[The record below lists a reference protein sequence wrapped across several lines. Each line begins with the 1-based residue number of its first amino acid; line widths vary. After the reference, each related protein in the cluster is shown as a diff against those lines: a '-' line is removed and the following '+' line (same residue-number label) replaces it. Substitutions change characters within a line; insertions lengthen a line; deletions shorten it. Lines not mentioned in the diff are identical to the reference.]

1 MDESMSK
8 KELVSRFMAKELL
21 AQVNVEVGQ
30 TVELD
35 DGRKV
40 LITKSDGPDVTG
52 VELDPEY
59 TRTTGVEDSVCDEEV
74 NNLRAAFLAP
84 AAYSTEIISDNLD
97 SEHPV
102 IVLGRGCSVGK
113 TGDIVPPEVPVSD
126 APIKPL
132 SADEILAADP
142 ETAQDIIDWQ
152 DATYLLIGAMM
163 LSQGKLAAH
172 ITVAQLEKFRQKYQ
186 LQFTKGKDGS
196 LNYRVRQ
203 KPKNPGAKNV

>member
-1 MDESMSK
+1 MDDSMSK
-8 KELVSRFMAKELL
+8 KELVSRLMGEALL
-21 AQVNVEVGQ
+21 APVIVEVGQ

-59 TRTTGVEDSVCDEEV
+59 TRTTGVENSVCDEE
-74 NNLRAAFLAP
+74 LDEPLAAP
-84 AAYSTEIISDNLD
+84 ANA
-97 SEHPV
+97 
-102 IVLGRGCSVGK
+102 
-113 TGDIVPPEVPVSD
+113 

-132 SADEILAADP
+132 SAEEILAEDP